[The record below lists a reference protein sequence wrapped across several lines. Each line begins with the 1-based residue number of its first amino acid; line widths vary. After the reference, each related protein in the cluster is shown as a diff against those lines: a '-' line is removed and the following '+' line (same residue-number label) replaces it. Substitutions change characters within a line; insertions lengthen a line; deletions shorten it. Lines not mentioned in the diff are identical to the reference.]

1 MDLTAGKRHGASW
14 LPGLFQADARRR
26 ACRPARKPGDAGGEI
41 ACPLHF
47 RLQTAW
53 PQLRFWP
60 PDAILDAVN
69 RLQDAELAVKT
80 GAADDETQCA
90 QTLLGICIRGRA

>member
-1 MDLTAGKRHGASW
+1 MALVH
-14 LPGLFQADARRR
+14 PGLSGKGRELTRLFAPSRSGAV
-26 ACRPARKPGDAGGEI
+26 APAVLKAAKRSRVA
-41 ACPLHF
+41 A
-47 RLQTAW
+47 
-53 PQLRFWP
+53 QLRFWP

-90 QTLLGICIRGRA
+90 QTLLGICIRGRALKR

>member
-1 MDLTAGKRHGASW
+1 MLAAARAVQRGS
-14 LPGLFQADARRR
+14 QAMQAVKSL
-26 ACRPARKPGDAGGEI
+26 RP
-41 ACPLHF
+41 PLHSGF
-47 RLQTAW
+47 RTAW
-53 PQLRFWP
+53 RQLRFWP

-90 QTLLGICIRGRA
+90 QTLLGICIRGRALKR